1 MNCGIIGCGRISPN
15 HVTAIINNDEHFN
28 LVATCDLIE
37 EKAQERAD
45 QYSDAFSDRKVNIY
59 TDYKEMLENE
69 DLDIAIIC
77 TESGYHG
84 EIALECLKYDVHLM
98 IEKPMAMDLDEINQ
112 INKISRE
119 KNLKV
124 AVSHQNRFNPPIQK
138 LKKAIDEGKFGEIV
152 NITGRV
158 LWNRNQGY
166 YDMAPW
172 RGTKELDGGTLMN
185 QGIHNLDILI
195 WLMDSDVA
203 RLNSE
208 TDTFLRDIEM
218 EDYGVLL
225 MRFKNG
231 KIGLMEGSADVYPK
245 NLEETISVFGSTGTA
260 VIGGLAM
267 NKIEVWN
274 FEDESEKISES
285 DEEEVDSV
293 YGEGHNPL
301 YKDFAEAIKE
311 DRDPLI
317 SGEEAKKS
325 VEVLVNAY
333 GWAKTLD

>member
-15 HVTAIINNDEHFN
+15 HIKAIIANHEDFK
-28 LVATCDLIE
+28 LIATCDLIE
-37 EKAQERAD
+37 EKAIERKE
-45 QYSDAFSDRKVNIY
+45 QYEEAFPGEKVNIY
-59 TDYKEMLENE
+59 TDYKKMLEEE

-84 EIALECLKYDVHLM
+84 KIALDCLKKDVHLM
-98 IEKPMAMDLDEINQ
+98 IEKPMAMNLDEIDE

-119 KNLKV
+119 KGLKV

-138 LKKAIDEGKFGEIV
+138 LKKAIDEGKFGDLV

-158 LWNRNQGY
+158 LWNRNQNY

-195 WLMDSDVA
+195 WLMGSEVI
-203 RLNSE
+203 RLSSE
-208 TDTFLRDIEM
+208 RDTFLRDIEM

-225 MRFKNG
+225 MRFENG

-267 NKIEVWN
+267 NKIEEWN
-274 FEDESEKISES
+274 FQDDSEKVDLE
-285 DEEEVDSV
+285 DQEEVDCV

-311 DRDPLI
+311 DKDPLI
-317 SGEEAKKS
+317 SGEEARKS

-333 GWAKTLD
+333 GWEDTLS